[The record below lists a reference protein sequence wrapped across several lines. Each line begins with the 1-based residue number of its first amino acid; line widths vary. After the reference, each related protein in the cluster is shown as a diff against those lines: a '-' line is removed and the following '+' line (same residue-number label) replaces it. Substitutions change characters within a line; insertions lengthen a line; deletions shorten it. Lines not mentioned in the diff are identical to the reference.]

1 MHTFLLGLTWD
12 TGHRGLSWSSHM
24 QYHEHVVRISCTHM
38 YSASRSA
45 ATLSEIVACRTLL
58 LLLHLHTHCMSG
70 QAATGYSYQLIFL
83 KDKSVPSE
91 LSTANYWHDPIQAS
105 QRQSEQMM
113 MRVVACDPLAFFF
126 FLFFFLRD
134 CIVPQSVKSG
144 GLAYDMSH

>member
-1 MHTFLLGLTWD
+1 MCLAALGVCSSSAYMSDKRVYVHLSAGAATWD
-12 TGHRGLSWSSHM
+12 TGQCGLSCSSHM
-24 QYHEHVVRISCTHM
+24 QYHKHAVRISCTHM

-45 ATLSEIVACRTLL
+45 ATLSEIVACQTL

-83 KDKSVPSE
+83 KDKSVPSD

-105 QRQSEQMM
+105 QRQSEQTM

-126 FLFFFLRD
+126 IFT
-134 CIVPQSVKSG
+134 
-144 GLAYDMSH
+144 